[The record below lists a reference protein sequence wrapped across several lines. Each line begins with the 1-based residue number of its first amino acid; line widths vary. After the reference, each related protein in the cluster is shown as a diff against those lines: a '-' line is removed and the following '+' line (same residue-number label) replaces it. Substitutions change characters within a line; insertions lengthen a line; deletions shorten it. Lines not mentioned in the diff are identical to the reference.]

1 MYGCACG
8 CVGVLVIVM
17 AFTSHNGGVMCC
29 FMCNNFDT
37 RAGATRLAATLATFD
52 NKDHCDHIA
61 DARLLNTEG
70 GRQELAKVATKRVA
84 TYSPDSGDTVVRVC
98 TQTHDAEVVHVC
110 ARGKRAAFLS
120 APGVVRLA
128 EGKVRCQ
135 ARRCGRTANFCN
147 HVQAERRSGPWQQLT
162 AVAPAPDDY
171 SPVREHAARFPFE
184 RPDCFPDLS
193 NLTELRPDATVSA
206 VTSQPAMVG
215 GVCMSA
221 GACACV

>member
-1 MYGCACG
+1 MPRHQVHSQTCVAALCESVAPGACVCGRVWVCVCDGVRVLVCVCDCVCDGVRVGVYGCACG

-84 TYSPDSGDTVVRVC
+84 TYSPDSGDTGVRVC
-98 TQTHDAEVVHVC
+98 TRYVW
-110 ARGKRAAFLS
+110 RRA
-120 APGVVRLA
+120 
-128 EGKVRCQ
+128 
-135 ARRCGRTANFCN
+135 RCGARLDG
-147 HVQAERRSGPWQQLT
+147 VEGQLT
-162 AVAPAPDDY
+162 SATMFRLSVAPAHGN
-171 SPVREHAARFPFE
+171 S
-184 RPDCFPDLS
+184 
-193 NLTELRPDATVSA
+193 
-206 VTSQPAMVG
+206 
-215 GVCMSA
+215 
-221 GACACV
+221 